1 MRKIIRAILPYHISH
16 FTKFITVPFYVINS
30 FLLAFIITLFSI
42 VIAYAQPTI
51 YLVGDSTMSNKK
63 NIDTNP
69 ERGWGQ
75 SLPQFFAESIIIE
88 NHAVNGRSS
97 KSFIDE
103 GRWEKVKEK
112 INPGDYVF
120 IQFGH
125 NDSKAYDAKRYVN
138 PLTGYRANLECFVK
152 ESRNLQATPVLMT
165 PVARRNFN
173 EHGVLVDTHGLYPLV
188 VHQVSEKLNVDL
200 IDLQRFSEEF
210 IMKLGVEESKKIFL
224 HFEKE
229 EHPFF
234 PDGKTDNTHFSEF
247 GATFIAQKVAEQL
260 TKLNVLNDYIISTQ

>member
-1 MRKIIRAILPYHISH
+1 MKTNILLVC
-16 FTKFITVPFYVINS
+16 FT
-30 FLLAFIITLFSI
+30 LLFSI
-42 VIAYAQPTI
+42 VNANAQPTI
-51 YLVGDSTMSNKK
+51 YLIGDSTMSNKK
-63 NIDTNP
+63 NIDVNP

-75 SLPQFFAESIIIE
+75 LLPHFFNENIIID
-88 NHAVNGRSS
+88 NHAVNGRST

-103 GRWEKVKEK
+103 GRWQKVKEK

-125 NDSKAYDAKRYVN
+125 NDSKTHDPKRYAN
-138 PLTGYRANLECFVK
+138 PLTSYRANLERFIR
-152 ESRNLQATPVLMT
+152 ETRSLLATPILIT

-188 VHQVSEKLNVDL
+188 IHQVSEKLNVDL

-224 HFEKE
+224 HFEKG

-247 GATFIAQKVAEQL
+247 GAIFIAQKVAQQL
-260 TKLNVLNDYIISTQ
+260 TKLNVLSDYIISTK

>member
-1 MRKIIRAILPYHISH
+1 MRSI
-16 FTKFITVPFYVINS
+16 
-30 FLLAFIITLFSI
+30 FLTSCMVTFFSI
-42 VIAYAQPTI
+42 CSTYAQPTI
-51 YLVGDSTMSNKK
+51 YLIGDSTMSNKK
-63 NIDTNP
+63 NIDINP

-75 SLPQFFAESIIIE
+75 VIAQFFNEKIIID
-88 NHAVNGRSS
+88 NHAVNGRST

-103 GRWEKVKEK
+103 GRWQKVKEK

-125 NDSKAYDAKRYVN
+125 NDSKAHDPKRYTN
-138 PLTGYRANLECFVK
+138 PLTGYRANLECFVR
-152 ESRNLQATPVLMT
+152 ETRSLQATPILIT

-188 VHQVSEKLNVDL
+188 IHQVSEKLNVDL

-224 HFEKE
+224 HFEKG

-247 GATFIAQKVAEQL
+247 GATFIAQKVAQQL
-260 TKLNVLNDYIISTQ
+260 TKLNVLSDYIISTK

>member
-1 MRKIIRAILPYHISH
+1 MRSIFLTACI
-16 FTKFITVPFYVINS
+16 VI
-30 FLLAFIITLFSI
+30 FFSI
-42 VIAYAQPTI
+42 CSTYAQPTI
-51 YLVGDSTMSNKK
+51 YLIGDSTMSNKK
-63 NIDTNP
+63 NIDINP

-75 SLPQFFAESIIIE
+75 VIAQFFNEKIIID
-88 NHAVNGRSS
+88 NHAVNGRST

-103 GRWEKVKEK
+103 GRWQKVKEK

-125 NDSKAYDAKRYVN
+125 NDSKAQDPKRYAN
-138 PLTGYRANLECFVK
+138 PLTGYRANLECFVI
-152 ESRNLQATPVLMT
+152 ETRSLQATPILIT

-224 HFEKE
+224 HFEKG

-247 GATFIAQKVAEQL
+247 GATFIAQKVAQQL
-260 TKLNVLNDYIISTQ
+260 TKLNVLSDYIISTK

>member
-1 MRKIIRAILPYHISH
+1 MRTNILLLC
-16 FTKFITVPFYVINS
+16 FT
-30 FLLAFIITLFSI
+30 LLFSI
-42 VIAYAQPTI
+42 VNANAQPTI
-51 YLVGDSTMSNKK
+51 YLIGDSTMSNKK
-63 NIDTNP
+63 NIDINP

-75 SLPQFFAESIIIE
+75 VLAQFFNENIIID
-88 NHAVNGRSS
+88 NHAVNGRST

-103 GRWEKVKEK
+103 GRWQKVKEK

-125 NDSKAYDAKRYVN
+125 NDSKVNDPKRYAN
-138 PLTGYRANLECFVK
+138 PLTSYRANLECFVR
-152 ESRNLQATPVLMT
+152 ETRSLQATPILIT

-188 VHQVSEKLNVDL
+188 VHQVAEKLNVDL

-224 HFEKE
+224 HFDKG

-247 GATFIAQKVAEQL
+247 GATFIAQKVAQEL
-260 TKLNVLNDYIISTQ
+260 IKLNILNRFIDSIQ